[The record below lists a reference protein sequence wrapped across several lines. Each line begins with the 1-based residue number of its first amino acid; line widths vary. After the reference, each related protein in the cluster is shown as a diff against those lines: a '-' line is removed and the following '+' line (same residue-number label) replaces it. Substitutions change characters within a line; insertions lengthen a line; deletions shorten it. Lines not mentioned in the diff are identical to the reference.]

1 MNEQYSQPKLIEFLG
16 ETFEATWRVLGED
29 QFPVLASDYFDSYPS
44 QYVSL
49 FDYGLALPDWVAQ
62 STWRQKAPFLADLA
76 RFEWD
81 IKEVSH
87 LPQHTSISKTTI
99 QGIDPSLNVRLVIG
113 QACRLFESSFAVFD
127 IWKQCFVGNDR
138 PQLPW
143 NRPQRLALYKQGSK
157 MCIRELNEPQ
167 YILLGHL
174 ITGETVKEALELALN
189 LVGNISQQ
197 TITEFFHML
206 FQAGLVT
213 EVESLHT
220 KISG

>member
-1 MNEQYSQPKLIEFLG
+1 MIEQYSQPKLAEFLG
-16 ETFEATWRVLGED
+16 ETFEATWRILGED
-29 QFPVLASDYFDSYPS
+29 QFPSLASDYFASNPS

-49 FDYGLALPDWVAQ
+49 FDYGLALPDWVAA
-62 STWRQKAPFLADLA
+62 SPWRKKTPYLSDLA

-87 LPQHTSISKTTI
+87 LPQHPSISKEMI
-99 QGIDPSLNVRLVIG
+99 QGIDPSLNVKLVIG

-127 IWKQCFVGNDR
+127 IWKQCFLGNQR

-143 NRPQRLALYKQGSK
+143 ARTQRLALYKQESK
-157 MCIRELNEPQ
+157 MCIRELNESE
-167 YILLGHL
+167 YLLLEHL
-174 ITGETVKEALELALN
+174 MAGGTVKEALDLTLHV
-189 LVGNISQQ
+189 VGNISQN

-213 EVESLHT
+213 HVESLST
-220 KISG
+220 NT

>member
-1 MNEQYSQPKLIEFLG
+1 MIEQYSQPRLAEFLG
-16 ETFEATWRVLGED
+16 ETFEATWRILGED
-29 QFPVLASDYFDSYPS
+29 QFPVLATDYFQSYPS

-62 STWRQKAPFLADLA
+62 SAWLQRTPFLSDLT

-87 LPQHTSISKTTI
+87 LPQHSSISKEMI

-127 IWKQCFVGNDR
+127 IWKQCFLGNHR

-143 NRPQRLALYKQGSK
+143 ARSQRLALYKQDSK

-167 YILLGHL
+167 FVLLEHL
-174 ITGETVKEALELALN
+174 KAGGTVKEALDLALN

-206 FQAGLVT
+206 FQAGLVM
-213 EVESLHT
+213 EVESLPMN
-220 KISG
+220 G

>member
-1 MNEQYSQPKLIEFLG
+1 MIEQYSQPKLTEFLG
-16 ETFEATWRVLGED
+16 ETFEATWRILGED
-29 QFPVLASDYFDSYPS
+29 QFPVLASDYFDSYHS
-44 QYVSL
+44 HYVSL

-62 STWRQKAPFLADLA
+62 STWRQGTPFLSDLA

-87 LPQHTSISKTTI
+87 LPQHASISQEMI

-113 QACRLFESSFAVFD
+113 QACRLFEAPFAVFD
-127 IWKQCFVGNDR
+127 IWKQCFLGNHQ

-143 NRPQRLALYKQGSK
+143 ARSQRLALYKQDSR

-167 YILLGHL
+167 FVLLEYLMDG
-174 ITGETVKEALELALN
+174 GTVKEALDLALN
-189 LVGNISQQ
+189 HVGNISQQ
-197 TITEFFHML
+197 TITDFFHML

-213 EVESLHT
+213 EVESAPAN
-220 KISG
+220 G